1 MRILRL
7 ANKGVTRQEFIRD
20 VLSMLV
26 EFSRCDISLR
36 FRSDGTW
43 SYWQAESEVKEEKI
57 TLPAEKDDFLYKLMK
72 GDAPGGEENGITEAG
87 SYWTN
92 GPVTIDGLEEYG
104 SVLIIPIHIY
114 GRPAALLEIKNRKAG
129 FFRQYEIKF
138 YEGVCQTLG
147 VAFSDRDAQAA
158 LRERVKELSCLYS
171 ISQLAQQTDVSL
183 KEILMEVVDILPP
196 AFQFPEYA
204 ASKIVFDDEEYVSPH
219 YRNVTPS
226 IKADIV
232 AKGVQ
237 RGFVEVN
244 YVQNGKNTEDEIL
257 DEEPFLAEEYN
268 LINGVAKQL
277 SLIVERKIGEEEQA
291 MLQQQLQ
298 HADRLATIGEL
309 SAGVAHELNE
319 PLGSILGFSQ
329 LTQKDAQLPEQVR
342 GDIEKIER
350 AALHAR
356 EIVKK
361 LLIFARQMPTR
372 KSRLNLNKIVQE
384 GLYFLESRCV
394 KEGITL
400 RTELKAEIP
409 EIIGD
414 AAQLNQVLV
423 NLVVNS
429 IQAMDSGGTLTVITD
444 IRDAMVTLTVRDTGR
459 GMSEKVKNQIFLP
472 FFTTKEVGQG
482 TGLGLAVVHGIV
494 TSHGGTIQVNS
505 RKGEGAEFTV
515 SFPVQ

>member
-1 MRILRL
+1 M
-7 ANKGVTRQEFIRD
+7 
-20 VLSMLV
+20 
-26 EFSRCDISLR
+26 
-36 FRSDGTW
+36 
-43 SYWQAESEVKEEKI
+43 
-57 TLPAEKDDFLYKLMK
+57 
-72 GDAPGGEENGITEAG
+72 
-87 SYWTN
+87 
-92 GPVTIDGLEEYG
+92 
-104 SVLIIPIHIY
+104 
-114 GRPAALLEIKNRKAG
+114 
-129 FFRQYEIKF
+129 
-138 YEGVCQTLG
+138 
-147 VAFSDRDAQAA
+147 AFSDRDAQAA

-196 AFQFPEYA
+196 AFQFPESA
-204 ASKIVFDDEEYVSPH
+204 ASKIVFNDEEYVSPQ
-219 YRNVTPS
+219 YREVSPS

-232 AKGVQ
+232 AKGMRQ
-237 RGFVEVN
+237 GYVEVN
-244 YVQNGKNTEDEIL
+244 YLHNGTDNGEEIL
-257 DEEPFLAEEYN
+257 DENPFLEEEYN

-277 SLIVERKIGEEEQA
+277 SLIVERKIAEEEQA

-329 LTQKDAQLPEQVR
+329 LVQKGPRLPEQVR

-372 KSRLNLNKIVQE
+372 KSRTNLNTIVRD

-400 RTELKAEIP
+400 KTELDDELP

-414 AAQLNQVLV
+414 PAQLNQVLV

-429 IQAMDSGGTLTVITD
+429 IQAMNSGGTLTVKTNV
-444 IRDAMVTLTVRDTGR
+444 RDDMVTLTVSDTGR

-494 TSHGGTIQVNS
+494 TSHGGTIQVDS
-505 RKGEGAEFTV
+505 REKEGTVFTV